1 MAMGPDSCQGVLAIA
16 IRPKKE
22 GNYRF
27 FSFFAPRAVVAKQKK
42 RPQSHANRPFGGQ
55 KKNSLV
61 RASQN
66 KKRQWSGGRTRGPT
80 PSPGTRDC
88 SPQKRS
94 NASVPT
100 RKQDT
105 HSPPLFPWNC
115 LGIACLFCNMGNNG
129 GECDGIPEDQNGVVP
144 PCIIQLWKR
153 CTNLQKRSWYRDEP
167 GPRETGCHSFV
178 RILGYFAR
186 TTKNPSRFFFFF
198 FFFSCSLEPCVHPLL
213 FFSFSGM
220 KVKDSGYNRQAQS
233 NSIPSASLLP
243 FFWCLPGNSNVK
255 CFFYVR

>member
-1 MAMGPDSCQGVLAIA
+1 MKDLPGRWPWARTVVKASWQSPFG
-16 IRPKKE
+16 RRKKATI
-22 GNYRF
+22 GF
-27 FSFFAPRAVVAKQKK
+27 FFFFFFFAPRAVVAKQKK
-42 RPQSHANRPFGGQ
+42 PQSHANRPFGGQ
-55 KKNSLV
+55 KRIAWSE
-61 RASQN
+61 RAE
-66 KKRQWSGGRTRGPT
+66 KKRQRSGGRTRGPT

-129 GECDGIPEDQNGVVP
+129 GECDGIPEDQKGVVP

-198 FFFSCSLEPCVHPLL
+198 FFFPAAWSHVCT
-213 FFSFSGM
+213 
-220 KVKDSGYNRQAQS
+220 
-233 NSIPSASLLP
+233 PS
-243 FFWCLPGNSNVK
+243 
-255 CFFYVR
+255 CFFLSPE